1 MPTFTTRPVIMGP
14 RGVITSGH
22 YLATAAGFR
31 IMEQGG
37 NAIDAAAAMGFC
49 LNLLEPQ
56 SNGIGGEVPTL
67 VYSAKERKPY
77 AISGMGWSPKAFTIA
92 WCREHGID
100 LIPGDGYLPACVPAV
115 VDTWATAVARFGTMR
130 FTQIL
135 QPAIELA
142 EHGFPVY
149 EGLRAALLT
158 NAQKFSERY
167 PTTAEIYCAKGRVPA
182 VGEVLRNTDWANTLK
197 AMCQAEA
204 AVSTK
209 GRRRRVAA

>member
-1 MPTFTTRPVIMGP
+1 MPTFTTRPVIMGT
-14 RGVITSGH
+14 RGVVTSGH

-67 VYSAKERKPY
+67 IYSAKERKGF
-77 AISGMGWSPKAFTIA
+77 AISGMGWSPKAFTID

-115 VDTWATAVARFGTMR
+115 VDTWATAVARWGSMR
-130 FTQIL
+130 FAQIL

-142 EHGFPVY
+142 ENGFPVY
-149 EGLRAALLT
+149 DGLHAALST
-158 NAQKFSERY
+158 NAKKFSQRY
-167 PTTAEIYCAKGRVPA
+167 PTTAEI
-182 VGEVLRNTDWANTLK
+182 
-197 AMCQAEA
+197 
-204 AVSTK
+204 
-209 GRRRRVAA
+209 